1 MNRFPK
7 RFLASIASLCVLLF
21 LIIGL
26 AACNK
31 REGKARVLVFSKE
44 TYFFH
49 TSIPNGIAAIQKL
62 GQENNFDVDTTTNSD
77 WFTEDTLKKYA
88 AVIFLHNADDKSG
101 LLNSYQEAAFE
112 RYIQAGGGYVG
123 IHAAS
128 DAEYD
133 WGWYGKLVGGYFN
146 GHPDKHQMATLNVV
160 DSNHLATKGLP
171 KQWRRVDEWYN
182 FKKLNP
188 DVHVLLTIDES
199 TYQGGTNGANH
210 PMAWYHD
217 YDGGR
222 AFYTALGHTEESY
235 TEPLFLKHL
244 LGGIEYAIGDNKA
257 LDYSKA
263 KTLLPPEE
271 NRFVKTVLN
280 QGNFYEPTEM
290 TILPNFDILIA
301 QRRGELMLYSDKTH
315 QVKQAGFLNVYSQTL
330 HTPGVNAEEGVLGL
344 TADPDYKNNHFI

>member
-112 RYIQAGGGYVG
+112 PQR
-123 IHAAS
+123 
-128 DAEYD
+128 
-133 WGWYGKLVGGYFN
+133 
-146 GHPDKHQMATLNVV
+146 HPQCRSLRLSHLQVPKRRPGCAIWTWPPLCNVI
-160 DSNHLATKGLP
+160 S
-171 KQWRRVDEWYN
+171 
-182 FKKLNP
+182 F
-188 DVHVLLTIDES
+188 S
-199 TYQGGTNGANH
+199 
-210 PMAWYHD
+210 
-217 YDGGR
+217 
-222 AFYTALGHTEESY
+222 
-235 TEPLFLKHL
+235 
-244 LGGIEYAIGDNKA
+244 
-257 LDYSKA
+257 
-263 KTLLPPEE
+263 
-271 NRFVKTVLN
+271 
-280 QGNFYEPTEM
+280 
-290 TILPNFDILIA
+290 
-301 QRRGELMLYSDKTH
+301 
-315 QVKQAGFLNVYSQTL
+315 
-330 HTPGVNAEEGVLGL
+330 
-344 TADPDYKNNHFI
+344 